1 MTAVYSNYISSTLVR
16 VVYSPYMQGFY
27 LVSYLLHLA
36 AVIYKGLFL
45 YNTNKCSLYFI
56 AQGTI

>member
-1 MTAVYSNYISSTLVR
+1 MTIVYSDYISSTLVR
-16 VVYSPYMQGFY
+16 VVCSPYTQGFY

-36 AVIYKGLFL
+36 VVIYKDLFL
-45 YNTNKCSLYFI
+45 YNTNKYSLYFI